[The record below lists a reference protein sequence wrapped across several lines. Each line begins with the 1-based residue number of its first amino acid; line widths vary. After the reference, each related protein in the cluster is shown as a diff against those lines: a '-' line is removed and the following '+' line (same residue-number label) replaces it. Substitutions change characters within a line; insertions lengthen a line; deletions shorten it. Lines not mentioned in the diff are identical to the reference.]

1 MKIDNSVKSLGGV
14 PAGEARASAVK
25 GKAAAPAAPAGAQVE
40 LSPLASRL
48 QEIESTMAN
57 VAVVDVERVAEIKQ
71 AISEGRFK
79 VDAGK
84 VADSL
89 IQSVRQMLASQ
100 TGRA

>member
-1 MKIDNSVKSLGGV
+1 VKIDNSVKTVGSVSG
-14 PAGEARASAVK
+14 GEARAQPVR
-25 GKAAAPAAPAGAQVE
+25 GQPAAPSAPPGAQVE
-40 LSPLASRL
+40 LSSLASRMH
-48 QEIESTMAN
+48 EIEAAMAN

-79 VDAGK
+79 VDAGR